1 MFRDIEPALVAD
13 RPLLEWLDDALD
25 AWGWRVEPGTF
36 GPGVPPRTMSAT
48 GLRRWLLADA
58 TTYATRDR
66 AWADLITRAQR
77 TGPDAGSDAGPGI
90 GQDEAQARGYRFLA
104 VGLALPGLRGW
115 RRRIPLVRAGQVAEV
130 HADIV
135 TGFLIRL
142 ASIDPAGPNL
152 AGRLID
158 SAIGYAARRHRYRPG
173 DPLLIPVA
181 PETLAALAG
190 RLPGQHGDAD
200 ADGDA
205 QTLQDCLARYATR
218 LRTVGAR
225 VPDLDVE
232 LIALTR
238 LDGVPITAAAARLG
252 IPLQAAYKRRQRAE
266 HRLAAALQHTR
277 GVPPE
282 AVDGGWT
289 AASERPSVQG
299 PRAASGPVA

>member
-1 MFRDIEPALVAD
+1 
-13 RPLLEWLDDALD
+13 
-25 AWGWRVEPGTF
+25 
-36 GPGVPPRTMSAT
+36 MSAT

-77 TGPDAGSDAGPGI
+77 TGPDAGSDAAPGICPGI
-90 GQDEAQARGYRFLA
+90 GRDEAQARGYRFLA

-130 HADIV
+130 QADIV

-158 SAIGYAARRHRYRPG
+158 SAIGYAARRHRYGPG
-173 DPLLIPVA
+173 DPLLIPMA
-181 PETLAALAG
+181 PDTLTALAG
-190 RLPGQHGDAD
+190 RLPGQHGDGKAD
-200 ADGDA
+200 DDA

-218 LRTVGAR
+218 LRAVGAR

-238 LDGVPITAAAARLG
+238 LDGMPITAAAARLG

-266 HRLAAALQHTR
+266 HRLAAALQHHLR
-277 GVPPE
+277 VPPD
-282 AVDGGWT
+282 AVDSGRT
-289 AASERPSVQG
+289 AASEGSSLQG
-299 PRAASGPVA
+299 PSAASGPVA